1 MSNASKFE
9 LFTPDNF
16 NDAELLG
23 VFESGSDEWHA
34 ARGDGIGGSDV
45 PTLLGLNPWQ
55 SAYYLWAVKTGN
67 ITPEPVDNW
76 SVKFGRAFELPIL
89 EMWAAEHPEYEVYLT
104 GTYRSKSTPYLV
116 ANPDALARHR
126 DSGEWLVVEVKTARY
141 GWQETPP
148 AYEAQVM
155 HYMDIL
161 GISRAVIVAV
171 AGWSWEERFLDYDEF
186 TAGAQRASAARFW
199 AHVCDNTKPD
209 YDGAESTYKAVR
221 AMSPEIDTDNE
232 IEIDGGHSLVL
243 AAQEFAAAQE
253 KLNKIKSGVLDL
265 MGDAKHAYI
274 EHEGQ
279 KIRIASRQAR
289 RDGMPFL
296 VVKGV

>member
-1 MSNASKFE
+1 
-9 LFTPDNF
+9 
-16 NDAELLG
+16 
-23 VFESGSDEWHA
+23 
-34 ARGDGIGGSDV
+34 
-45 PTLLGLNPWQ
+45 
-55 SAYYLWAVKTGN
+55 
-67 ITPEPVDNW
+67 
-76 SVKFGRAFELPIL
+76 
-89 EMWAAEHPEYEVYLT
+89 MWAAEHPEYEVFLT
-104 GTYRSKSTPYLV
+104 GTYRSKSTPYLI

-126 DSGEWLVVEVKTARY
+126 KSGEWLVVEVKTARY

-171 AGWSWEERFLDYDEF
+171 AGWSWEERWLDYDEF
-186 TAGAQRASAARFW
+186 AAGAQRASAARFW

-243 AAQEFAAAQE
+243 AAQEFASAQE
-253 KLNKIKSGVLDL
+253 KLNKIKSEVLDL

-289 RDGMPFL
+289 RDGLPFL